1 MNRIDRLLAILIIIQ
16 SKKFTTAEHLSQKFG
31 ISIRTVYRDL
41 KALNEI
47 GVPIGFE
54 PNHGY
59 FIMQGYFLPPVTFST
74 EEANALILI
83 EHLVNRFTDKSIQKH
98 FTTALNKVRAVLK
111 ATQKEKIE
119 QFESALVPY
128 SGHYPSPNF
137 EYLSEIQNA
146 IAHKQIIRIHYQNLK
161 SEVSIR
167 ELEPIGM
174 LFYGLNWHIVA
185 WCWLRHEYRD
195 FRVDRI
201 QKIENTYKPYRK
213 DEHQSINSYLENWRS
228 EMPLT

>member
-31 ISIRTVYRDL
+31 ISIRTVFRDL

-74 EEANALILI
+74 EEANALVLI
-83 EHLVNRFTDKSIQKH
+83 ESIVHRFTDKSIQKH
-98 FTTALNKVRAVLK
+98 FTTALNKVKAVLK
-111 ATQKEKIE
+111 STQKEKIE
-119 QFESALVPY
+119 QIQAALVPD
-128 SGHYPSPNF
+128 SGYYPSPNF

-146 IAHKQIIRIHYQNLK
+146 IAHKQILLIHYQNLK
-161 SEVSIR
+161 SELSIR
-167 ELEPIGM
+167 EIEPIGM
-174 LFYGLNWHIVA
+174 IFYGLNWHIVA

-201 QKIENTYKPYRK
+201 QQIQNTYKPYRK
-213 DEHQSINSYLENWRS
+213 TEHQSINTYLENWRS